1 MVARRPSVGG
11 VAAALTAAALLLGGV
26 LADRSAS
33 TASSAVP
40 LASGIVGETEEALLP
55 RLPQQ
60 GRRDPADGRALGFL
74 GLAYQQRARETG
86 DPTYYGKSGGVLRRA
101 VRIKP

>member
-1 MVARRPSVGG
+1 MVARRLIVGG

-40 LASGIVGETEEALLP
+40 LASGLVGETDEALLP
-55 RLPQQ
+55 RV
-60 GRRDPADGRALGFL
+60 PAHVRGTATDVRALGFL
-74 GLAYQQRARETG
+74 GLAYQQPARETG
-86 DPTYYGKSGGVLRRA
+86 DPTSYGKSGGVLRRA
-101 VRIKP
+101 LRIK